1 MWHQVWKYK
10 SSPTSHGFL
19 NCPDKANNH
28 RLRKLLNLQIFNSF
42 NSHSSV
48 YPLSDIL
55 THDTVHA
62 QHNLPHSTD
71 HKLTPRLRSSPDL
84 FQINGSS
91 TGFPILNSC
100 HPVFRGSSTRPAN
113 KTRPVGLWRMEMMK
127 VLFSVV
133 SHWSRLNESWLSLV
147 ESFIVLLRQCVLCHK
162 EPARRIQRIVG
173 FRARKGPLTGALLP

>member
-10 SSPTSHGFL
+10 SSATSHGFL

-55 THDTVHA
+55 THDTVRA

-91 TGFPILNSC
+91 MGFPILITQSSEGHRRGQQTRRGRWGCGGWRWWRSC
-100 HPVFRGSSTRPAN
+100 WRWAPGEVRDLRSYIIQTIRMRAEFWDIDVASTISLIRSLLIRADQA
-113 KTRPVGLWRMEMMK
+113 K
-127 VLFSVV
+127 V
-133 SHWSRLNESWLSLV
+133 
-147 ESFIVLLRQCVLCHK
+147 
-162 EPARRIQRIVG
+162 
-173 FRARKGPLTGALLP
+173 T